1 MMRFGPLVLLAALL
15 LSPAAR
21 AQTAPAAAT
30 MAGTGLVDPGAL
42 TLQPGDAV
50 RVQIWQEQDLTGE
63 FLVDSDG
70 TVVLPLLGEKQVTG
84 IPVRDLRRQL
94 IEDYRV
100 HLRNPSINI
109 TPLRRLHVLGEVQR
123 PGLYAVDPTTNLAG
137 AIALAGGATP
147 GGSLSRI
154 TILRDGEQ
162 ITQRVGPGVTVT
174 SAGVRSGDQI
184 IVERR
189 GWFERNSNFVIS
201 TVLSLT
207 TIISTII
214 IQTNR

>member
-1 MMRFGPLVLLAALL
+1 MPTMIRFGPLVLLAALL
-15 LSPAAR
+15 LSLPAQ
-21 AQTAPAAAT
+21 AQPGAAS
-30 MAGTGLVDPGAL
+30 GVVDPSAL

-154 TILRDGEQ
+154 TILRDGVQ